1 MKLREQ
7 ISNSQHAQSSDP
19 PPDSAA
25 PGVTLRKAEDLL
37 SAADEAIRRVLSGN
51 SQQFVLSNRQEG
63 GQ

>member
-1 MKLREQ
+1 MKLREKT
-7 ISNSQHAQSSDP
+7 SNSQHAQNSDP
-19 PPDSAA
+19 PPDPAA
-25 PGVTLRKAEDLL
+25 DRATLRKAEDLL